1 MAIISSVWRG
11 YRVRLCPCPVGG
23 DAQMTYKPPF
33 VVWDVETEENGHG
46 STEFYR
52 EAFRVTSAAFSW
64 IAEDG
69 SIKSEFVLGEGAV
82 LAKLERIVIGDIPV
96 VAHNAQFEMGCLLCR
111 FPRLEGLRWLADT
124 MRLVQVY
131 DNGGDPL
138 AFEYVE
144 TLDDLVDAIEM
155 GDEER
160 KVVFLAGL
168 GLVKSCMR
176 ILKLPDHKKEAHEW
190 IRANVP
196 ECRNGKEGGY
206 LNRLPSDILERYNVG
221 DTEYA
226 LKLFVHT
233 TEHFN
238 KIGYDW
244 KIDHGLYFSSVKRIV
259 EAKVRGVHVDRESLS
274 AYRQSID
281 SEIEGI
287 GAAFKKDFAAPISAV
302 ERDRLLSEV
311 RKRKTFKG
319 RKKFVAR
326 LKGDPIRYAEDIGFN
341 VGSNKQLAS
350 LFVTQLGMVIKF
362 KTDSGLPSFRSAVL
376 HQWGDG
382 GSMLKLR
389 RKRMLVMKQCDSLL
403 ALTEYDGRWHVDLKA
418 CGTSTGRFAGGSNV

>member
-1 MAIISSVWRG
+1 
-11 YRVRLCPCPVGG
+11 
-23 DAQMTYKPPF
+23 MTYKPPF

-52 EAFRVTSAAFSW
+52 PAFRVTSAAFSW

-69 SIKSEFVLGEGAV
+69 STKSEFVQGEDAV
-82 LAKLERIVIGDIPV
+82 LLRLQRIVSAGIGL
-96 VAHNAQFEMGCLLCR
+96 VAHNAQFEMGVLACR
-111 FPRLEGLRWLADT
+111 FPTINAGVVWLADT

-144 TLDDLVDAIEM
+144 TLDDLVDAVES
-155 GDEER
+155 GEEEER
-160 KVVFLAGL
+160 KIVFLAGL
-168 GLVKSCMR
+168 GLVKACMR

-190 IRANVP
+190 IRTNIP
-196 ECRNGKEGGY
+196 ECKAGKEGGY

-226 LKLFVHT
+226 LKLYLHIT
-233 TEHFN
+233 QHFA

-244 KIDHGLYFSSVKRIV
+244 KVDHRLYFSSVKRIV
-259 EAKVRGVHVDRESLS
+259 EAKVRGINVDRIAVA
-274 AYRQSID
+274 AYRDAIS
-281 SEIEGI
+281 SEIERI
-287 GAAFKKDFAAPISAV
+287 GVGFKEKFAGPISAV

-311 RKRKTFKG
+311 RKRKTLRG
-319 RKKFVAR
+319 RRKYVAR
-326 LKGDPIRYAEDIGFN
+326 VKGNPELFADDVRFN
-341 VGSNKQLAS
+341 VGSNKQLAA
-350 LFVTQLGMVIKF
+350 LFVGQLRMVAKF
-362 KTDSGLPSFRSAVL
+362 KTDSDQPSFRSAVL

-382 GSMLKLR
+382 GDMLKLR
-389 RKRMLVMKQCDSLL
+389 RKRMLVMKQCESLL
-403 ALTEYDGRWHVDLKA
+403 ALTEHDGRWHVDLKA